1 MMGVDSCCFML
12 LLNPSESSMSFLQ
25 KRSSPG
31 PVTGFAVFVAG
42 SWQVHGRFMAGQK
55 KQLPQKQIRSD
66 EQFIC
71 ANVSISAT
79 WMQQK

>member
-1 MMGVDSCCFML
+1 ML

-42 SWQVHGRFMAGQK
+42 SWQIHGRPKETIAPKTDMK
-55 KQLPQKQIRSD
+55 
-66 EQFIC
+66 
-71 ANVSISAT
+71 
-79 WMQQK
+79 